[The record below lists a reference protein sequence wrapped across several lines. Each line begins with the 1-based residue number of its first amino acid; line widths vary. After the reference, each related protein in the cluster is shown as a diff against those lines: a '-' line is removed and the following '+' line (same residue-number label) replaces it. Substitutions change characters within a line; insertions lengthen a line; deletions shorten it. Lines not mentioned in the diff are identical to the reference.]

1 MSTAWTPGA
10 CCAARRVDAVDQ
22 GMAVRTAHKRRLQHV
37 RKLQVVHKAAKSL
50 QQRQVLDPLD
60 RLSDVSIV
68 SHVPRLMG
76 VAVLR
81 CAGLCPMSGIREN
94 RPELRWKANAG
105 WGDFAGRD
113 GLRWGRQ
120 RSRCKRR
127 AQMKIAT
134 FNINNVNKRLAN
146 LLHWLR
152 TAKPDVVCL
161 QELKASNSSFRRG
174 DRESRIRR
182 RVARTKIME
191 RRRDSCPR
199 RRTRRHADRAS
210 RRSRA
215 TTQSRYIEAAVNGVI
230 VTSLYAPNGNPSPAQ
245 IRI

>member
-1 MSTAWTPGA
+1 MG
-10 CCAARRVDAVDQ
+10 
-22 GMAVRTAHKRRLQHV
+22 VRTAHERSLQHA
-37 RKLQVVHKAAKSL
+37 RKLKIVDEAAAAL
-50 QQRQVLDPLD
+50 QQGQVLDPLY
-60 RLSDVSIV
+60 RLSDVSQV

-120 RSRCKRR
+120 HSRCKRR

-146 LLHWLR
+146 LLAL
-152 TAKPDVVCL
+152 AA
-161 QELKASNSSFRRG
+161 Q
-174 DRESRIRR
+174 
-182 RVARTKIME
+182 
-191 RRRDSCPR
+191 
-199 RRTRRHADRAS
+199 RAS
-210 RRSRA
+210 PTSSACRS
-215 TTQSRYIEAAVNGVI
+215 
-230 VTSLYAPNGNPSPAQ
+230 
-245 IRI
+245 